1 MSTGGKGCGVVGGR
15 ERKDR
20 AFLFPRLE
28 TSTCSLTP
36 YPPLI
41 FHSEEIAASAPLIGP
56 IQPLS
61 SLEAEYAAAGP
72 AASVF
77 VAKIK
82 GLAPSFAALRRARG
96 DGNCFYRAVL
106 FAHAEG
112 CVARGDTAE
121 RNRFVTRL
129 RQAAAKLSA
138 AGYEPLV

>member
-1 MSTGGKGCGVVGGR
+1 MRSPHP
-15 ERKDR
+15 
-20 AFLFPRLE
+20 LP
-28 TSTCSLTP
+28 SP
-36 YPPLI
+36 PPPLPS
-41 FHSEEIAASAPLIGP
+41 SEEVAAAAPLIGP
-56 IQPLS
+56 IQPLA

-72 AASVF
+72 AGAVF
-77 VAKIK
+77 VAKIRA
-82 GLAPSFAALRRARG
+82 LAPSYAALRRARG

-138 AGYEPLV
+138 AGYESLV